1 MKQILISMHINRDLH
16 ALRFALIFFFCSE
29 NLRLFY
35 SAWIHKD
42 SLRRQQLACTSLF
55 VYTEE
60 TSSTQS
66 VHWYSIRTCNHSRAL
81 YRYTLASSSDDLY
94 LSIFLLSE
102 YYSTESNFSII
113 CYRSKSTFAVYNLF
127 KTYSLKIYS
136 TLGALK

>member
-29 NLRLFY
+29 NLRLFF
-35 SAWIHKD
+35 I
-42 SLRRQQLACTSLF
+42 QLGFIKIRCSSLF

-81 YRYTLASSSDDLY
+81 YRHTLASSSDDLY

-102 YYSTESNFSII
+102 YYSTELNFSII
-113 CYRSKSTFAVYNLF
+113 CNRSKSTFAVYNLF

>member
-1 MKQILISMHINRDLH
+1 MKQIHISMHINRDLH

-29 NLRLFY
+29 NLRLFF
-35 SAWIHKD
+35 I
-42 SLRRQQLACTSLF
+42 QLGFIKIRCSSLF

-81 YRYTLASSSDDLY
+81 YRHTLASSSDDLY

-102 YYSTESNFSII
+102 YYSTELNFSII
-113 CYRSKSTFAVYNLF
+113 CNRSKSTFAVYNLF

>member
-29 NLRLFY
+29 NLRLFF
-35 SAWIHKD
+35 I
-42 SLRRQQLACTSLF
+42 QLGFIKIRCSSLF
-55 VYTEE
+55 VYTQE

-113 CYRSKSTFAVYNLF
+113 CYRSKSTFAVFNLF

-136 TLGALK
+136 TLGALN